1 MRKKLIIV
9 ITTVF
14 LLSILTVNVFADDN
28 VLKIGAVAPL
38 TGPSARVGEE
48 FEGAVEMAF
57 AEIDNQVGDY
67 EIEVVW
73 IDSESET
80 AKATQ
85 AYEMAIQREGI
96 DVGFLSW
103 HSWVS
108 VGLMDICALH
118 QIPHFFGYGAT
129 TVVNENY
136 EKNPERYS
144 YWLGKAWPS
153 PKLLTTGYIETVEGS
168 IEKGIWEPEEKKAA
182 IYGDDTDWGRDFGEG
197 ITEQLEEEGWEVVT
211 QQYFGKNESD
221 FYPLLQRLKDQD
233 VSLLAGTVG
242 SVSAFSSFV
251 KQAREID
258 LNSLIIADGLGWT
271 GEWYDLTG
279 DASDYIIDQIP
290 QWTTQEAKDFRDEFE
305 EEYGFRPSPTSAA
318 VTYDL
323 SKFLIKILET
333 TYEEYGELNSTVLY
347 EFGRENLMSG
357 EMTYSDGIVMN
368 EYKYTPDTWPDMV
381 VGPEGY
387 MFPVIQYKE
396 GEDSV
401 IWPDDWAEREIEIP
415 ERLNK

>member
-1 MRKKLIIV
+1 MKKKLLIV
-9 ITTVF
+9 ATTIF
-14 LLSILTVNVFADDN
+14 LLTCLVTNVFAEDK
-28 VLKIGAVAPL
+28 VLKLGVVAPL

-48 FEGAVEMAF
+48 FQGAVEMAF
-57 AEIDNQVGDY
+57 EDIDYKVGDY
-67 EIEVVW
+67 DIEILW

-85 AYEMAIQREGI
+85 AYEKAIVRDGM

-153 PKLLTTGYIETVEGS
+153 PKLLTTGYIETVEGA
-168 IEKGIWEPEEKKAA
+168 IEKGLWDPETKKAA
-182 IYGDDTDWGRDFGEG
+182 IYGDDTDWGRDFGAG
-197 ITEQLEEEGWEVVT
+197 IAEQLEQEGWDVVT
-211 QQYFGKNESD
+211 KQYFGKNESD
-221 FYPLLQRLKDQD
+221 FYPLLQRLKNQN

-279 DASDYIIDQIP
+279 DASDYMIDQIP
-290 QWTTQEAKDFRDEFE
+290 QWTTQEAKDFREDFIDK
-305 EEYGFRPSPTSAA
+305 YDFRPSPTSAA
-318 VTYDL
+318 ITYDL
-323 SKFLIKILET
+323 SNFLINVMET
-333 TYEEYGELNSTVLY
+333 TYEEYGELNSKVLF
-347 EFGRENLMSG
+347 EFGRENIMTG
-357 EMTYSDGIVMN
+357 EMTYKDGIVMT

-381 VGPEGY
+381 VGPDGY
-387 MFPVIQYKE
+387 MFPVIQYE
-396 GEDSV
+396 DGEDSV
-401 IWPDDWAEREIEIP
+401 IWPDSWAEREIKIP
-415 ERLNK
+415 DSLNK